1 MNCGFDG
8 ASGRHVLDLTAH
20 EQRRLAAV
28 LEAMPGLDPGAV
40 LAAEARRIF
49 VQCPRCWAR
58 WWHDTGFGVGDRPRQ
73 LNDPLMLSDVA

>member
-1 MNCGFDG
+1 MKCGFDG

-40 LAAEARRIF
+40 LADETEAHRMLYSGLDEEQRATL
-49 VQCPRCWAR
+49 RLLA
-58 WWHDTGFGVGDRPRQ
+58 DAGVLD
-73 LNDPLMLSDVA
+73 A